1 MKKHLFKAFAFMGIA
16 AVFCACN
23 KDNSTVSPEPPGT
36 INDPIEQLRGFRA
49 QVKAI
54 QAHPDVKNSELMA
67 LDDALWDVENLF
79 NLTFSE
85 TEQYYVQT
93 NSHEFSLYLPVTE
106 DDNVTVSDAVDLYSQ
121 VVEAARNALIS
132 DTFEDKGF
140 ISLNIQQTETANGM
154 VRVDFSGK
162 TGARSDHHPPV
173 AHVDGPFGEDDNW
186 MFACGL
192 GKCDDPDIPSGADKQ
207 LQEKLYIEL
216 IEPYISADLG
226 YRNVYINRKNILFDG
241 SNYNLLFFRTDPNDM
256 CIDHWSMNEY
266 YSGEKRTLSYF
277 IPEQYHLTG
286 YQLISIVIDGGPITS
301 PMGITHFNAA
311 EYGERVQ
318 VRIDEFG
325 NVENLL
331 IP

>member
-1 MKKHLFKAFAFMGIA
+1 MKKHLFKAFALWGLV

-23 KDNSTVSPEPPGT
+23 KDNNTNDSSGPSESVSNPL
-36 INDPIEQLRGFRA
+36 EQLRDFRT
-49 QVKAI
+49 QVKAA
-54 QAHPDVKNSELMA
+54 QAHPDMKNAELMT

-85 TEQYYVQT
+85 TERYYSQT
-93 NSHEFSLYLPVTE
+93 NNHEFSLYLPVTE
-106 DDNVTVSDAVDLYSQ
+106 NDNVTVSDAVNLYAQ
-121 VVEAARNALIS
+121 AVEEARNALIS

-140 ISLNIQQTETANGM
+140 ISLNIQQTEMENGM
-154 VRVDFSGK
+154 VRIDFSGK
-162 TGARSDHHPPV
+162 TGARSDYNPPV
-173 AHVDGPFGEDDNW
+173 THVDGPFGEDDNW

-207 LQEKLYIEL
+207 FQEKLYIEL
-216 IEPYISADLG
+216 IEPNFPADPG

-241 SNYNLLFFRTDPNDM
+241 SNYNLVFFRSDPDDM

-266 YSGEKRTLSYF
+266 YSGEKRTLTYF

-286 YQLISIVIDGGPITS
+286 YQLISIVIDGGSISS
-301 PMGITHFNAA
+301 PMGITHYHSA
-311 EYGERVQ
+311 EYGERLQ

-325 NVENLL
+325 TVENLL
-331 IP
+331 